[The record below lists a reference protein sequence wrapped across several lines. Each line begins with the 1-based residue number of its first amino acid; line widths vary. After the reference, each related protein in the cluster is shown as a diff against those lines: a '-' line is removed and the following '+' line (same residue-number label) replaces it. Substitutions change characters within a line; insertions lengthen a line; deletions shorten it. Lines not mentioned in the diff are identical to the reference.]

1 MEYTRLWKINTSNCE
16 ALIFKSSTNSVSI
29 PVSINSYL
37 VNSIDSTCPITT
49 LDHQNYIIILKD
61 QSTLFSINPFLN
73 LISYQIDL
81 SKIYLPIISLSD
93 KKNSDIALIDNLG
106 SLHILNVILN
116 PKDDLIK
123 KFLKSSDFLIG
134 TYTHEYLWLQYL
146 AALSLNIK
154 SLWLG
159 CLCHCIDFN
168 FINW

>member
-1 MEYTRLWKINTSNCE
+1 M
-16 ALIFKSSTNSVSI
+16 
-29 PVSINSYL
+29 
-37 VNSIDSTCPITT
+37 
-49 LDHQNYIIILKD
+49 
-61 QSTLFSINPFLN
+61 FSINPFLN

-146 AALSLNIK
+146 AALSLDIK
-154 SLWLG
+154 S
-159 CLCHCIDFN
+159 F
-168 FINW
+168 